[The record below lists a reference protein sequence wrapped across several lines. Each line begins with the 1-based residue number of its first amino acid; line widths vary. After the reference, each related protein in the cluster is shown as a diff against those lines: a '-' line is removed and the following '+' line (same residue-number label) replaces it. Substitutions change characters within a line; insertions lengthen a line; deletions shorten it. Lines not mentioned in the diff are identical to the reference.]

1 MRLKVNDRI
10 SGESLSETAL
20 GDEEAHALV
29 RRAQAGDEAAFEH
42 LVRRFYDRIYRWAL
56 VRTSDP
62 DDAEDVTQQV
72 LVNLHRGLL
81 TFDGRAQFSTWL
93 YRVVTNAS
101 SGFLRGRLR
110 WGRLKE
116 RVAVQQSL
124 LGGVETPEG
133 IDCEAAET
141 RAAALVGVFLEQLP
155 RRQREVF
162 DLVDLQGYEPV
173 EVSRMLEL
181 RPVTVRT
188 HLLRARR
195 ALRRKI
201 IESHPE
207 LVEGYSP

>member
-1 MRLKVNDRI
+1 M
-10 SGESLSETAL
+10 SETAL

-29 RRAQAGDEAAFEH
+29 RRAQAGDEAAFER
-42 LVRRFYDRIYRWAL
+42 LVRGFYDRIYRWAL

-110 WGRLKE
+110 WERLKE

-141 RAAALVGVFLEQLP
+141 RAEALVGVFLAALVSASLLVRREQF
-155 RRQREVF
+155 E
-162 DLVDLQGYEPV
+162 
-173 EVSRMLEL
+173 
-181 RPVTVRT
+181 
-188 HLLRARR
+188 
-195 ALRRKI
+195 
-201 IESHPE
+201 
-207 LVEGYSP
+207 